1 MYLKST
7 EITMVNQFCAR
18 SFFLIPLSKHKPQ
31 FFRIRRKIRLWMLYH
46 FLNQWNEKQNF
57 RILYCEIMKTF
68 ILLDVWNNYNTIETV
83 LWTKCSFI
91 FLSYSVYHDPLKE
104 ENRWKLFLHDP
115 FKVNEKENGHKI
127 QSYYT

>member
-1 MYLKST
+1 
-7 EITMVNQFCAR
+7 
-18 SFFLIPLSKHKPQ
+18 
-31 FFRIRRKIRLWMLYH
+31 
-46 FLNQWNEKQNF
+46 
-57 RILYCEIMKTF
+57 MKTF
-68 ILLDVWNNYNTIETV
+68 ILLDVWNNYNTIESI

-91 FLSYSVYHDPLKE
+91 FLSYSAYSDPLKE